1 MSSNSQTRLSAY
13 FPDRQPTWTEVVIGV
28 LIGIDIGPNVLPPA
42 SLSWPAAVTGF
53 LAFSVALGPGANSS
67 FGQQIGQ
74 WWRGIGVT
82 RGIGAIVLFAVTAG
96 VVTRFDAV
104 PNALIVDAATGGL
117 LATLLYLIAYIV
129 RARGVSGWKDNS
141 KSAE

>member
-1 MSSNSQTRLSAY
+1 
-13 FPDRQPTWTEVVIGV
+13 

-42 SLSWPAAVTGF
+42 SLSWPAVVTGF
-53 LAFSVALGPGANSS
+53 LAFSVALGPRANSS

-74 WWRGIGVT
+74 WWRGIGVI

>member
-1 MSSNSQTRLSAY
+1 
-13 FPDRQPTWTEVVIGV
+13 VIIGI
-28 LIGIDIGPNVLPPA
+28 LISIDIGPNVFTPA

-74 WWRGIGVT
+74 WFRSISVM
-82 RGIGAIVLFAVTAG
+82 RRIAAIVLFAVTVG
-96 VVTRFDAV
+96 VVMRFDAV
-104 PNALIVDAATGGL
+104 PNALIADAATGGL

-129 RARGVSGWKDNS
+129 RAGGVSGWSGNR
-141 KSAE
+141 KSTE